1 MVPVHRWWSGQSS
14 GKSGRVRTHPV
25 GDMES
30 ARLVHCDRD
39 CEGRRELCQPRL
51 GPHYT
56 ERISFSLAR
65 RGGLGFKVR
74 TLGGQLRRSNGRHS
88 VKAYL
93 LTTGTIFGLFAAGHV
108 FELVAEWRPP
118 ASDPW
123 FTVGMAL
130 IIGGSGALSVWAF
143 RLLKGIGSS
152 PLV

>member
-1 MVPVHRWWSGQSS
+1 
-14 GKSGRVRTHPV
+14 
-25 GDMES
+25 
-30 ARLVHCDRD
+30 
-39 CEGRRELCQPRL
+39 
-51 GPHYT
+51 
-56 ERISFSLAR
+56 
-65 RGGLGFKVR
+65 
-74 TLGGQLRRSNGRHS
+74 

-130 IIGGSGALSVWAF
+130 IIGVSGALSVWAF

>member
-1 MVPVHRWWSGQSS
+1 MREVGAPS
-14 GKSGRVRTHPV
+14 HP
-25 GDMES
+25 
-30 ARLVHCDRD
+30 
-39 CEGRRELCQPRL
+39 
-51 GPHYT
+51 
-56 ERISFSLAR
+56 ISVAPAR
-65 RGGLGFKVR
+65 RGFCPTRPLASARDERSRR
-74 TLGGQLRRSNGRHS
+74 TPSTLPTALRSTASPSSVMIGEPEPRGHRHLEPLGRHS

-123 FTVGMAL
+123 FTVGIAL
-130 IIGGSGALSVWAF
+130 IIGVSGALSVWAF